1 MKTHCQFMKSLP
13 LVVSISFWLG
23 FSQLANAAE
32 WTFGKAQVETVKSI
46 YDGDTFRVDVAGWPS
61 VIGTNIP
68 IRVAGVDTPE
78 IKGKCRSEIALATQ
92 ARDFAAQMLRSG
104 QPILLTNIRRGKYFR
119 IVADVWI
126 GKHNLAQ
133 VLIKNGLGR
142 TYNGG
147 KRYGWC

>member
-1 MKTHCQFMKSLP
+1 MRTPTPHVLF
-13 LVVSISFWLG
+13 VVCLFLWPTLTK
-23 FSQLANAAE
+23 AAE
-32 WTFGKAQVETVKSI
+32 WTFGKARVETVKSV

-61 VIGTNIP
+61 IIGTNIP

-104 QPILLTNIRRGKYFR
+104 QPIFLTNIRRGKYFR
-119 IVADVWI
+119 LVANVWV
-126 GKHNLAQ
+126 GEHNLAQ

-142 TYNGG
+142 AYNGG